1 MMVKE
6 IFDDEFT
13 RSRRG
18 LLIIFSIGF
27 IHQLLEIKFIDA
39 KISIPGL
46 PEIIASHPE
55 RIVYAYILLVFY
67 ATYRY
72 VLNSKMEFSEIC
84 RMAFSWGIETT
95 LGRFFSS
102 NYITSDMYRVSNDS
116 NYIKNNVVVL
126 NAYEEDSVS
135 YIIGFN
141 LDSCFFKECWV
152 ELPPSISNPML
163 LNSPTKEQWG
173 FYNTTHEL
181 DPEEQRLGI
190 TSYEAYRIKSKT
202 IKGYLYAIL
211 LFSIIICL
219 IKNPKAFDYWTP
231 VVLNIILMIWMMNS
245 SGVLSSI
252 LK

>member
-1 MMVKE
+1 MVNE

-27 IHQLLEIKFIDA
+27 MHQLLEIKFIDA

-46 PEIIASHPE
+46 PEIMASHPE

-72 VLNSKMEFSEIC
+72 MLNSWRQFSEIC
-84 RMAFSWGIETT
+84 RISFSWGIETA

-102 NYITSDMYRVSNDS
+102 NYITSDMYKVSNDA
-116 NYIKNNVVVL
+116 NYIKNNIVVL

-135 YIIGFN
+135 YRIGFN
-141 LDSCFFKECWV
+141 LDLFIFKECWV
-152 ELPPSISNPML
+152 ELPPSISNPIL
-163 LNSPTKEQWG
+163 LSSPTKEQWG

-181 DPEEQRLGI
+181 DPEEQGRGI
-190 TSYEAYRIKSKT
+190 TSYEAYRIKSKI

-231 VVLNIILMIWMMNS
+231 VVLNIILMIWMLNS
-245 SGVLSSI
+245 SGVLSCI